1 MPLFNLK
8 KAYLKIVSID
18 SAYDNGRALERE
30 GTLKYPKWGSVGGP
44 GPHIIIKYI

>member
-18 SAYDNGRALERE
+18 SAYDNGRALGE
-30 GTLKYPKWGSVGGP
+30 GGDSKIP
-44 GPHIIIKYI
+44 